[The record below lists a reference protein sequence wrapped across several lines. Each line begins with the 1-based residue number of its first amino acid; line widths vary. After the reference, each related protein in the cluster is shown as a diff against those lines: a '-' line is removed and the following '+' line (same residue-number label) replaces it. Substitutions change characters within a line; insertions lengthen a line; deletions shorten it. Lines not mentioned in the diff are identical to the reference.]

1 MKRRLYILVF
11 CSALLLLALAGWAI
25 AGVRYG
31 LTGQRRGALAT
42 S

>member
-11 CSALLLLALAGWAI
+11 CSALLVLAVGGWAI

-31 LTGQRRGALAT
+31 LTGSRRGALAT